1 MNGTIWRIV
10 LFFIGSIVVMGLV
23 IPYDDPRLAQIGGVG
38 NVAVSPFTLVFA
50 CSGLGPAVHV
60 MNAVILTTIL
70 SAGNSGLYVCTRI
83 LWTLAKEGKAPRI
96 FGHLTSKGIP
106 IWCLVFTTVLASTL
120 FGLSFIGNQV
130 VYQWLVNVTGVMGFI
145 AWFGIALS
153 HWRFRRAYILQGY
166 SLNDL
171 TYKALFFPYGPLL
184 ASFLIAVSIFGQG
197 YSAFTTHPFNFSNF
211 LSAYITIPVFLAIYG
226 VYKVVKK
233 TRIVPLSEIDL
244 ITDSHRLHST
254 NTLVYASQFLTEK

>member
-10 LFFIGSIVVMGLV
+10 LFFVGSIIIMGLV
-23 IPYDDPRLAQIGGVG
+23 IPYDDPQLAKINGVD

-50 CSGLGPAVHV
+50 CSGLGPAVHI

-96 FGHLTSKGIP
+96 FGRLTSQGIP
-106 IWCLVFTTVLASTL
+106 IWCLVFTTVLASIL
-120 FGLSFIGNQV
+120 FGISFIGNQV

-166 SLNDL
+166 SLDDL
-171 TYKALFFPYGPLL
+171 AYKALFFPYGPLL
-184 ASFLIAVSIFGQG
+184 AAFLIAVSILGQG
-197 YSAFTTHPFNFSNF
+197 YSSFTTSPFNFSNF
-211 LSAYITIPVFLAIYG
+211 LSAYITLPVFFIIYF
-226 VYKVVKK
+226 VYKYVKK
-233 TRIVPLSEIDL
+233 TRIIPLAEIDL
-244 ITDSHRLHST
+244 ITDSHRAREKDDV
-254 NTLVYASQFLTEK
+254 VYVIESC